1 MPEIDSNYFKSFKLD
16 PYTVD
21 WNNEI
26 GFAPEFLYEHSVP
39 CYPNINDSRQ
49 IAAEEDICE

>member
-26 GFAPEFLYEHSVP
+26 GFAPEFQYEQSVP